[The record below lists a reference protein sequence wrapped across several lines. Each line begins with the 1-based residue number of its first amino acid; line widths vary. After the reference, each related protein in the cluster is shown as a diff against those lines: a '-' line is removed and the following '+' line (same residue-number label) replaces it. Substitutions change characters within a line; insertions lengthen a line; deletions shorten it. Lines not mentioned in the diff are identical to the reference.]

1 MSISPNLH
9 SREPPHLFKY
19 LSILAHLMGI
29 RNKTFTEISIIH
41 HVNLAATFSA
51 GPEVLIKAWRIW
63 GDYHS
68 NGVAE
73 NCNRRCCPGN
83 ENDDDIKKKNETK

>member
-1 MSISPNLH
+1 MSISQSLH
-9 SREPPHLFKY
+9 SQEPPHLFKY
-19 LSILAHLMGI
+19 LSILALLMEI
-29 RNKTFTEISIIH
+29 RNKTFTEISIIY

-51 GPEVLIKAWRIW
+51 GPEVLINAWRIW

-73 NCNRRCCPGN
+73 NCNRRCRPGN
-83 ENDDDIKKKNETK
+83 ENDDEIKKKNETK